1 MLMCKQMILTI
12 LIISIAFG
20 TKSEFQVRIILL
32 CSAADR
38 AFVLGDT
45 ACCRIDPALC
55 DCFLELSSSVNF
67 FRIIAMHVSCAEE
80 EQHEVQK
87 RGNDRN
93 HIYPESHP
101 QISNHI
107 LKNHYAIDDRH
118 PFHLDRDHKPQKDL
132 HIRA

>member
-1 MLMCKQMILTI
+1 MLMRKQMILTI

-20 TKSEFQVRIILL
+20 TESEFQVRIVLL
-32 CSAADR
+32 CSAADC

-55 DCFLELSSSVNF
+55 DRFLELSSSVNF
-67 FRIIAMHVSCAEE
+67 LRIISLHVSCAEE

-93 HIYPESHP
+93 HIYPESHS
-101 QISNHI
+101 QISDHI
-107 LKNHYAIDDRH
+107 IKNDRTIDDRH